1 MVDMLVRLPVY
12 VEKTVLAVGLG
23 ATPADTTV
31 AETVEDTIIGNVE
44 ATVVDTVIGAMVKTV
59 VGTE

>member
-31 AETVEDTIIGNVE
+31 AEAVEDTIIGNVV
-44 ATVVDTVIGAMVKTV
+44 AVYIL
-59 VGTE
+59 